1 MEEDNHKTACPFP
14 STQVPA
20 GHGRP
25 GAGAEAGGAG
35 SGGGSGPPRRPSA
48 AARPRGL
55 REAQGDARSWHGAIP
70 PRGSTDLSGARPGL
84 TGRGLRS
91 PSARRR
97 LERGPGRAASSA
109 PGASEP
115 GPGAAAAHPT
125 AGPGGLDK
133 GRGARGRTAGRRV
146 ATELRRALEGCGAA
160 KTMRRVRAGS
170 RAASAGAGR
179 GRGEAARGG
188 AAADAAR
195 ALPLCARAPPRV
207 LRKAQRRPSRS
218 PWGPVACDPRP
229 GGSLWGLGGES

>member
-1 MEEDNHKTACPFP
+1 MEEDRHKTTCPFP
-14 STQVPA
+14 SIQVL
-20 GHGRP
+20 P
-25 GAGAEAGGAG
+25 GPWGPEAPSG
-35 SGGGSGPPRRPSA
+35 SGGGSGPPQRPSA
-48 AARPRGL
+48 AARPTGL
-55 REAQGDARSWHGAIP
+55 REAQGGARSWHGTIP

-133 GRGARGRTAGRRV
+133 RSKARDAGPGGWQATAG
-146 ATELRRALEGCGAA
+146 LRRELKSCGAA
-160 KTMRRVRAGS
+160 ETMRRVRAGS

-179 GRGEAARGG
+179 GRGLVARGG
-188 AAADAAR
+188 AAAYAAR

-207 LRKAQRRPSRS
+207 LRKARRRPA
-218 PWGPVACDPRP
+218 WGGGP
-229 GGSLWGLGGES
+229 GTRGL